1 MIKNY
6 TFIYFV
12 STQRNLPFLI
22 ISDTVYLA
30 LLCRHQLAAHQ
41 KKLGGGRGGGGG
53 VGGSPLSV
61 VVTFGI
67 SRSVF
72 EAREN
77 TLKSLVAVHG
87 HLKH

>member
-12 STQRNLPFLI
+12 STKRNLQFLV

-41 KKLGGGRGGGGG
+41 KRLGGWGAG
-53 VGGSPLSV
+53 VGGSPLLV

-72 EAREN
+72 EAR
-77 TLKSLVAVHG
+77 TRKHLKAIRSVHG
-87 HLKH
+87 QLKH